1 MCNAVRNISKDRIYL
16 CAWHGSDHLGYQH
29 LRSMGVNYVSMIV
42 GREPY
47 FMWEVHL
54 EIVCNSNDAYAVY
67 VYISF

>member
-1 MCNAVRNISKDRIYL
+1 MCVARVRSRMYV
-16 CAWHGSDHLGYQH
+16 YQH
-29 LRSMGVNYVSMIV
+29 LCSMGVNYVSMIV